1 MVTFTDRVAQI
12 ATVEDAEEQ
21 IRLAKN
27 YVKRLRLAAKKDGSL
42 EDKLRLQQDVKA
54 AERVL
59 RQLRRAIF
67 DIEDAIAEG
76 KPATSILEAVSV

>member
-1 MVTFTDRVAQI
+1 MVTFKARVEQI
-12 ATVEDAEEQ
+12 VTVDDAEEQ

-27 YVKRLRLAAKKDGSL
+27 YVKRLRLKAKHEVTLDA
-42 EDKLRLQQDVKA
+42 KLRLQEDVKA
-54 AERVL
+54 AESVL

-76 KPATSILEAVSV
+76 KPASSILKAA